1 VATFVVGFIVGASL
15 AALAI
20 IVIAPSRK
28 VRAERALPQEDVAKL
43 LLGEDPDEP
52 SIPPEAT
59 ADDVEHPRTYDA
71 SELQALR
78 SIGQRQGRRR
88 R

>member
-1 VATFVVGFIVGASL
+1 MATFVVGFIVGASI

-20 IVIAPSRK
+20 IVIAPSRR
-28 VRAERALPQEDVAKL
+28 VRAERALPQEDVTKL

-52 SIPPEAT
+52 SIPPEVP
-59 ADDVEHPRTYDA
+59 ADDVQHPRAYDA

-78 SIGQRQGRRR
+78 SIGRDKGRRR